1 MDFTVNF
8 AAINLLVVFGATVAA
23 NLLGGVW
30 YSPLL
35 FSKPWRAANKMGPS
49 TGDMG
54 GSVGVFI
61 SSFVLHLLSA
71 SMLAALL
78 GPSAGAQDGMRLGA
92 LIGVVFVFAA
102 MGSTNLFERRP
113 ITLILINSGYHVVSL
128 CLMGFIIGTWG

>member
-54 GSVGVFI
+54 GSVGIFI
-61 SSFVLHLLSA
+61 SSFVLHLMSA

-78 GPSAGAQDGMRLGA
+78 GPNAGAQGGMRLGA

>member
-23 NLLGGVW
+23 NLLGGLW
-30 YSPLL
+30 YSPIL
-35 FSKPWRAANKMGPS
+35 FGKPWRAANKMGPA

-54 GSVGVFI
+54 GSAGIFI
-61 SSFVLHLLSA
+61 ASFVLHLMSA

-102 MGSTNLFERRP
+102 MGSTNLFEHRP
-113 ITLILINSGYHVVSL
+113 LYLILINSGYHIVSL